1 MNLKLFLM
9 IFKDYTINSKF
20 LSFLDDTFYIKRM
33 RDEILE
39 ITGGAEALKNA

>member
-1 MNLKLFLM
+1 M

-39 ITGGAEALKNA
+39 ITGYEAEIVSNKFR